1 VGRLGDATPYELC
14 GEMFPN
20 IKDFAVMLGVSEIL
34 GHLDVL
40 EDDGRIIRTDH
51 TPHRYT
57 AA

>member
-1 VGRLGDATPYELC
+1 
-14 GEMFPN
+14 
-20 IKDFAVMLGVSEIL
+20 MLGVSEIL